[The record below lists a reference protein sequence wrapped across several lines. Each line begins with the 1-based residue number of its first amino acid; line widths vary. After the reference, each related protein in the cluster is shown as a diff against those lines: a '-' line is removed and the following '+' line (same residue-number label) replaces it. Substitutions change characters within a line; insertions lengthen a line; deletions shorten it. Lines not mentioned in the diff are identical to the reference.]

1 MGDGELQAAKQTDLT
16 TGRKSTSAWKMNEP
30 SFGLGL
36 SRLDSLEPTLPTAR
50 QNVYAKQNFEMRE
63 AARQHQ
69 NGENT

>member
-1 MGDGELQAAKQTDLT
+1 
-16 TGRKSTSAWKMNEP
+16 MNEP

-50 QNVYAKQNFEMRE
+50 QNVYAKENFEMRE